1 MAQIV
6 KVDIVSPY
14 PLDSTRGNTI
24 SALRIASL
32 LEETGLE
39 VSTSVVS
46 EYQPQDSL
54 KADQP
59 LLIALHARKSHP
71 AIEKYLAR
79 HPKGNLILLLT
90 GSDIHFDLSQEGS
103 HRDLCLANMER
114 ANKIILCQKGS
125 LKEIEKLPKDLQI
138 KTEVIGKS
146 VAPEFFAAAR
156 QDRPSITSPL
166 RIAIFAH
173 LRKVK
178 RPDLAVEALLLLSQE
193 IDLHIDHYGEAP
205 QENETNWKQWAK
217 SEDANNP
224 RWTWKGSVPRLML
237 PKLFQHYHLSLNT
250 SDIEGGANAIAES
263 AAAALPVLA
272 SNIDANIGMLGS
284 SYPGYFEA
292 GNAQSLADTL
302 LELHQNRENLLSLQ
316 RQIHLI
322 GKDFL
327 PEKEKQSWVN
337 LINSI

>member
-1 MAQIV
+1 M

-32 LEETGLE
+32 LKEAGLE
-39 VSTSVVS
+39 VVTSTVS
-46 EYQPQDSL
+46 EYQPPKLHKTQQS
-54 KADQP
+54 
-59 LLIALHARKSHP
+59 LLIALHARRSQA
-71 AIEKYLAR
+71 AIEKHLAQ
-79 HPKGNLILLLT
+79 HPKGNLIVILT

-114 ANKIILCQKGS
+114 ANKIVLCQKGS
-125 LKEIEKLPKDLQI
+125 LKEIQKLPKDLQT

-156 QDRPSITSPL
+156 QDRPSITAPL

-178 RPDLAVEALLLLSQE
+178 RPDLALEALRLLSQE
-193 IDLHIDHYGEAP
+193 IDLHIHHYGEAP
-205 QENETNWKQWAK
+205 QEDETNWKQWAQ
-217 SEDANNP
+217 SEDTNNP
-224 RWTWKGSVPRLML
+224 RWTWKGSVPRPML

-272 SNIDANIGMLGS
+272 SNIDANIGILGS
-284 SYPGYFEA
+284 SYPGYFEK
-292 GNAQSLADTL
+292 GDAQSLADTL
-302 LELHQNRENLLSLQ
+302 LELHKNREKLMNLQ
-316 RQIHLI
+316 RQIHPI
-322 GKDFL
+322 GKEFL
-327 PEKEKQSWVN
+327 PEKEKQSWVEI
-337 LINSI
+337 INSI